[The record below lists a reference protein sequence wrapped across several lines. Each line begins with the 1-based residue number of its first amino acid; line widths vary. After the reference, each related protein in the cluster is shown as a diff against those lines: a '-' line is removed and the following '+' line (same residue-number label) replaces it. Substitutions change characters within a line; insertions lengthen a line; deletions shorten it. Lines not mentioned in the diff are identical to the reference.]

1 MRDRWT
7 LLCMVFCLA
16 AFPVG
21 LWGAGAFN
29 PDTGWLQTSE
39 ALWRIF
45 GLYAYFGMF
54 GGWILGLVLLVRL
67 VRRRCPRQRPPLP

>member
-7 LLCMVFCLA
+7 LLCVALCLA
-16 AFPVG
+16 AIPVG

-29 PDTGWLQTSE
+29 PDIGWLYRSE
-39 ALWRIF
+39 PLWRIF

-54 GGWILGLVLLVRL
+54 GGLLMGLIVLVRWMRL
-67 VRRRCPRQRPPLP
+67 RHRRQRPTQV